1 MNIVKRKNPA
11 AILLHCLAYWW
22 SMRREEGVF
31 GFGDAFMNWREV
43 LLPTRF
49 ADRTAGAALA
59 REAKIEP
66 VQESVCKITPT
77 EQGLRCFWLG
87 RVTNNLHYAIA
98 LVFDPAIPHYYT
110 TPPVRLGPDSVVVD
124 VGACEGLFSYAVLRQ
139 GLARRAICFEPSART
154 ADYLHQGAVLNG
166 LEDRLTIE
174 VAAVSSTSGVVY
186 FEEGGSPEAN
196 RIVTSSD
203 SARCQQIPSI
213 ALDDYCRDKK
223 VQLGPNDLIKI
234 DAEGADLDILR
245 GAEHTIRDHRPQIAV
260 TTYHTEGHAREIL
273 AYLKSIQPGYR
284 FRIKGFTIFGPV
296 HLFGGTKPR
305 PVLLQASARP
315 IP

>member
-22 SMRREEGVF
+22 SMRQKPVAF
-31 GFGDAFMNWREV
+31 GFSDAFMNWRET
-43 LLPTRF
+43 LLPARY
-49 ADRTAGAALA
+49 ADRAAIAALA
-59 REAKIEP
+59 QEARVEPIEKG
-66 VQESVCKITPT
+66 VHKITLPK
-77 EQGLRCFWLG
+77 QDLCFFWLG
-87 RVTNNLHYAIA
+87 RTGSNLYNAIVM
-98 LVFDPAIPHYYT
+98 VFDPAIPHHYT
-110 TPPVRLGPDSVVVD
+110 TPPVRLGPDSIVVD

-260 TTYHTEGHAREIL
+260 TTYHTEDHAREIL

-296 HLFGGTKPR
+296 RLFGGARPR
-305 PVLLQASARP
+305 PVLLQASAVAM
-315 IP
+315 